1 LRGPIAVFI
10 VRASDCGA
18 SAPVLVARAAAGERL
33 GIMNISATGAA
44 ASEPAPEQEQ
54 GHHHPEGSLAKLAI
68 GAIGIVYGDIG
79 TSPIYAFRET
89 FAGQRQVLA
98 PDQLHIYGVLSLI
111 FWSMMI
117 IVTLSYVTIIM
128 RADNK
133 GEGGSLALLALI
145 NRSVGGEKGRK
156 KWTGGIILLGVFA
169 TALFYGDAM
178 ITPAISVLSAVEGL
192 STVNASFSPY
202 VIPIAIGLLV
212 ALFAIQ
218 QRGTSVVGRLF
229 APVMLVYFCVLAV
242 LGIWHIADHPGV
254 LLATVNPLNAIE
266 FFRLEPMR
274 AFISMG
280 SVVLAVTGAE
290 ALYADMGHFGRRPI
304 RAAWLYFVMPALLLN
319 YMGQGAMLMSLS
331 PADALATVKNPF
343 FYLAPDM
350 LRLPLVILATAATI
364 IASQA
369 VISGAFSVTQQ
380 AIQLGFMPRLRITHT
395 SEKARGQ
402 IYIPIV
408 NWSLMVMV
416 ILLVVTFGNSSNL
429 AAAYGIAVTGAM
441 VIDGVLIAVVLFAL
455 WKWNRILALSLLV
468 PFFLLSSLYFAANL
482 LKVPDGGW
490 FPLLVGAVA
499 FTLLTTWAK
508 GRQLMIARMN
518 EAALPMEVFIKSAS
532 TSAARVPGTA
542 VFMTTAMSGVPH
554 ALLHNLKHNKVLHE
568 RIMLLTVRIE
578 DVPFVAPERRAE
590 TKDYGQGFFRV
601 ILRYGFMEEISVPSA
616 LAEIKGIGVQ
626 CKMMDTSFF
635 LARQTLL
642 VSARPGMAVWRERLF
657 AWMLRNAESA
667 MEFFKLPT
675 NRVVELGS
683 QVEI

>member
-1 LRGPIAVFI
+1 MNVTARDDPASPDVAEGAQGHARGP
-10 VRASDCGA
+10 
-18 SAPVLVARAAAGERL
+18 L
-33 GIMNISATGAA
+33 
-44 ASEPAPEQEQ
+44 
-54 GHHHPEGSLAKLAI
+54 HKLAL
-68 GAIGIVYGDIG
+68 GAVGIVFGDIG

-89 FAGQRQVLA
+89 FAGQQQVLA

-117 IVTLSYVTIIM
+117 IVTLSYVTIIL

-145 NRSVGGEKGRK
+145 SRSTSNRKR
-156 KWTGGIILLGVFA
+156 WTGGLVLLGVFA
-169 TALFYGDAM
+169 TALFYGDSM

-192 STVNASFSPY
+192 TTVNASFTPY

-212 ALFAIQ
+212 MLFAIQ
-218 QRGTSVVGRLF
+218 RRGTAGVGRLF
-229 APVMLVYFCVLAV
+229 APVMLVYFSVLAV
-242 LGIWHIADHPGV
+242 LGTAHIVEHPAI

-290 ALYADMGHFGRRPI
+290 ALYADLGHFGRRPI
-304 RAAWLYFVMPALLLN
+304 RFAWLYFVMPALLLN
-319 YMGQGAMLMSLS
+319 YMGQGAMLMAQT
-331 PADALATVKNPF
+331 PEQALATVQNPF
-343 FYLAPDM
+343 FYLAPEM
-350 LRLPLVILATAATI
+350 LRLPLVLLATMATI

-380 AIQLGFMPRLRITHT
+380 AIQLGFIPRLKITHT
-395 SEKARGQ
+395 SESAAGQ
-402 IYIPIV
+402 IYIPVV
-408 NWSLMVMV
+408 NWALFVMV
-416 ILLVVTFGNSSNL
+416 ILLVLTFGNSSNL

-441 VIDGVLIAVVLFAL
+441 VIDGILIAVVLLGL
-455 WKWNRILALSLLV
+455 WKWNRALALTLLI
-468 PFFLLSSLYFAANL
+468 PFFFLSSLYFAANL
-482 LKVPDGGW
+482 MKVPDGGW
-490 FPLLVGAVA
+490 FPLLVGAIG

-508 GRQLMIARMN
+508 GRKLMIERMN
-518 EAALPMEVFIKSAS
+518 EASLPIEIFIKSAAP
-532 TSAARVPGTA
+532 SAARVPGTA
-542 VFMTTAMSGVPH
+542 VFMTSSASGVPH

-568 RIMLLTVRIE
+568 QVILLTVRIE
-578 DVPFVAPERRAE
+578 DIPQVGEEQRTEVS
-590 TKDYGQGFFRV
+590 DYGEGFFRV
-601 ILRYGFMEEISVPSA
+601 IIRYGFMEEVDVPEE
-616 LAEIKGIGVQ
+616 LARLKDFGAA
-626 CKMMDTSFF
+626 CTTMDTSYF

-642 VSARPGMAVWRERLF
+642 TSSRPGMAIWREKLF

-667 MEFFKLPT
+667 MEFFKLPP